1 MKSIKKFIS
10 VLLVAIMF
18 ISIVPTIN
26 VKAEGNYNGTITRV
40 GQWTGESTVIK
51 NDTINV
57 SSGSDKLGTPIPNYG
72 LLRGLAKTFL
82 GWSDKEPVGNG
93 EIAEGA
99 RLFSPEDTVSK
110 AFPNG
115 IDADSKI
122 YAVYFSLNDPKSPLP
137 TSNIQLGLALL
148 NGVDNIK
155 IDGKKID
162 IDRNTSNED
171 ILPYTKNVSS
181 ERSDNTISIVDHYK
195 AADDSNSVHEI
206 VLKSEFEMADNIHM
220 VTYKNPGGYKP
231 VLSYNYSDLRNT
243 EFSKKQREDMSP
255 QEQYTFVDLTVELDQ
270 QMNIPEILYMD
281 FKSYPWRPLYMLDEQ
296 GNSLNII
303 SPVDG
308 NDLGNGIDAFSTL
321 ISNTNPSTTFGFK
334 TTGKKKF
341 TIRTILRDGVN
352 ERIPENKVVPTG
364 DNTIAE
370 EIIENMTLKFL
381 SSDEIM
387 TLTGKSKEESYKS
400 VVTIKDSVA
409 KSIADITGSQKLK
422 AVGSVKGLA
431 VANAGRVSFLELR
444 SANDINTPSTG
455 TLNIGYTIN
464 PVVTFV
470 KNYGDENASDYKIS
484 EVEAEKDQS
493 INGDSLVNQNMPSNP
508 TRSGYRFVGWS
519 TNKDAN
525 SSNIANTKFDGDTV
539 VSDNVTV
546 YAIWEKNSNG
556 GGGSNNPTPNP
567 DKDKDRVSG
576 NDRIETAVK
585 ISEKYFGKSKTVIVV
600 RSDLFPDSMTATVLS
615 KQLNAP
621 ILLTDTNILDQKVK
635 DEIKRLGAEEVIIVG
650 GPHSVSEKVR
660 NELKELDSDKYVERI
675 SGEDRYG
682 TSEMVARRVVGLTG
696 KLNKAVVASGEVF
709 PDALSVSSFAA
720 QNGYPILLVTKENI
734 PSRIK
739 HSISDLDIRY
749 TYVVGGVDTIS
760 QKNVTNLPGVL
771 ERMGGVDRYQT
782 SVEIAK
788 SKFKTS
794 DTAFL
799 ASGEVFS
806 DALVIGPVAGK
817 YASPILLTPSKNASK
832 FVVDYVTNSKIKRMT
847 IVGGQR
853 YIPDSV
859 VNQII
864 K

>member
-1 MKSIKKFIS
+1 MKRIKKIIS
-10 VLLVAIMF
+10 LLFVAIMLV
-18 ISIVPTIN
+18 SIVPTIN
-26 VKAEGNYNGTITRV
+26 VKAEGNYNGTITRI
-40 GQWTGESTVIK
+40 GQWTGESSVIT

-57 SSGSDKLGTPIPNYG
+57 SSGSDKLGTPISNPG

-93 EIAEGA
+93 EVAEGA

-115 IDADSKI
+115 INADSKI

-137 TSNIQLGLALL
+137 SSSISLGLALL
-148 NGVDNIK
+148 SGVDKIK

-162 IDRNTSNED
+162 IDRNISNED
-171 ILPYTKNVSS
+171 ILPYTQNASS
-181 ERSDNTISIVDHYK
+181 QRVDNIISIVDRYK
-195 AADDSNSVHEI
+195 PANDINSIHEI
-206 VLKSEFEMADNIHM
+206 ILKSEFEMSDNIHM
-220 VTYKNPGGYKP
+220 VTYKNPGGYRP
-231 VLSYNYSDLRNT
+231 VLSYNYSDLRST
-243 EFSKKQREDMSP
+243 EFSKKQREDMNP

-270 QMNIPEILYMD
+270 QMNIPETLYMD
-281 FKSYPWRPLYMLDEQ
+281 FKSYPWRPLFVLDEQ

-303 SPVDG
+303 SPADG
-308 NDLGNGIDAFSTL
+308 TDLGNGMDAFNTL
-321 ISNTNPSTTFGFK
+321 ISNTNPSTVFGFK

-387 TLTGKSKEESYKS
+387 ALTGKSKEESYKS

-422 AVGSVKGLA
+422 AVGTVKGLA
-431 VANAGRVSFLELR
+431 VANAGRVSFFELR

-455 TLNIGYTIN
+455 TLNIGYIIN

-470 KNYGDENASDYKIS
+470 KNYGDENAPDYKIS
-484 EVEAEKDQS
+484 EAEVEKDQS
-493 INGDSLVNQNMPSNP
+493 INGDSLDNQNMPSNP
-508 TRSGYRFVGWS
+508 TRSGYKFIGWS

-539 VSDNVTV
+539 VSDNIIV
-546 YAIWEKNSNG
+546 YAIWEKSSNG

-739 HSISDLDIRY
+739 RSISDLDIRY
-749 TYVVGGVDTIS
+749 TYVVGGVNTIS
-760 QKNVTNLPGVL
+760 QRNAANLPGVL

-782 SVEIAK
+782 SVNIAK

-794 DTAFL
+794 DNAFL

-832 FVVDYVTNSKIKRMT
+832 FVVDYVANSKIKRMT